1 MSPEAAP
8 ELSIIIPS
16 YNEELRLP
24 ATLSSIAAYM
34 RSSKRAIEV
43 IVVDDGSR
51 DNTVAVAEQFRN
63 EIPTLRVVSN
73 DKNRGKGYRSEERR
87 VGKECA

>member
-1 MSPEAAP
+1 MTSAPP

-24 ATLSSIAAYM
+24 ATLSSIASYI
-34 RSSKRAIEV
+34 RSAKRDVEV

-51 DNTVAVAEQFRN
+51 DQTVAAADWVPIEPCQVRRRDTTA
-63 EIPTLRVVSN
+63 
-73 DKNRGKGYRSEERR
+73 RSE
-87 VGKECA
+87 